1 MINLGWYELMDR
13 VIMIQDQLET
23 NVAEHKE
30 VDEYFYKLIQ
40 DAQEKLSDAYQY
52 AGEKFINSYEDG
64 GKNV

>member
-23 NVAEHKE
+23 NVGEHKE

-40 DAQEKLSDAYQY
+40 EAQEKLSSAYQY
-52 AGEKFINSYEDG
+52 AGKKFNDSCEEY
-64 GKNV
+64 

>member
-1 MINLGWYELMDR
+1 MNLGWYELMDR

-52 AGEKFINSYEDG
+52 TGEKFINSYEDVG
-64 GKNV
+64 DV

>member
-40 DAQEKLSDAYQY
+40 EAQEKLADAYQY
-52 AGEKFINSYEDG
+52 AGEKFINSYKDVG
-64 GKNV
+64 DV

>member
-23 NVAEHKE
+23 NVAEHKA

-40 DAQEKLSDAYQY
+40 EAQEKLSEAYQY
-52 AGEKFINSYEDG
+52 AGEKFDDSYEEY
-64 GKNV
+64 

>member
-52 AGEKFINSYEDG
+52 AGEKFINSYKDVG
-64 GKNV
+64 DV

>member
-40 DAQEKLSDAYQY
+40 EAQEKLADAYQY
-52 AGEKFINSYEDG
+52 AGEKFSNSYEDVG
-64 GKNV
+64 DV